1 MEGKYS
7 ITLET
12 PMGEEKGILE
22 LKVNGDNA
30 SGTIIAKNK
39 KNPFTGGQ
47 IKGSKLTF
55 SGKLKIAFMTFAY
68 TADCVIE
75 NGVLKGTVST
85 KHGGFKVKGNKI

>member
-22 LKVNGDNA
+22 IKINGDNV
-30 SGTIIAKNK
+30 SGAIIAKSK

-55 SGKLKIAFMTFAY
+55 SGKFKVAIMTFAY
-68 TADCVIE
+68 TANCVIE

-85 KHGGFKVKGNKI
+85 KYGELKVNGNKI